1 MMTTPKLESVRL
13 PRRRK
18 WTALAL
24 ILCSLTVA
32 GGALAW
38 FGLQGEGDGLPETP
52 PMIIEVTE
60 GPFLNEVVERGD
72 IDSSSNVEVRCEVR
86 SRTSSGSTI
95 LEIVPEGAR
104 VKPGDF
110 LVRLDDSALQTELIQ
125 QQIIVKNSEALM
137 IQAAT
142 AVETAVLTLQEYE
155 SGTFKQSVEELQAA
169 RLVAEEN
176 LRRAE
181 EYLQYSERLAVKGY
195 VTTIQLDADRF
206 AVQKAKKD
214 LDVADTKLDV
224 VTNFTK
230 EKTVKRYEADIQAAE
245 ARLRAAKDSH
255 QIEMASLAKI
265 ETQIA
270 KCVINAPV
278 AGQVVYANETGRAAE
293 PLIAEGK
300 VVRERQTIIRLPDH
314 EKMQVT
320 AKVNESRVD
329 LIKHGQTVAIHV
341 DALPGVVLTG
351 SVRKVAEYPLPTS
364 VFTGN
369 VKNYQTD
376 IDIHDPPEDLRP
388 GMTAEVNILVEQR
401 ERVTQVPVQAIVER
415 GGRHFCLV
423 EDEATHRLS
432 AREVQIGSCNDT
444 LLIIEDGLQLGERV
458 VISPSPY
465 LDGVELPDGED
476 THEPKLAIHR
486 RAQRSAEDAS
496 TAQQPTTRVVKKPV
510 VEIARGE

>member
-1 MMTTPKLESVRL
+1 MTTKPKLESVRQ
-13 PRRRK
+13 PRKKK
-18 WTALAL
+18 WTALVLSVLL
-24 ILCSLTVA
+24 IAGVA
-32 GGALAW
+32 TGAW
-38 FGLQGEGDGLPETP
+38 FRAGRADDGLPETP
-52 PMIIEVTE
+52 PMTAEVVE

-72 IDSSSNVEVRCEVR
+72 IDSSSNVEVRSEVR
-86 SRTSSGSTI
+86 SRTSVGTTI
-95 LEIVPEGAR
+95 LEIVPEGTR
-104 VKPGDF
+104 VEPGDF

-142 AVETAVLTLQEYE
+142 AVETAILTLQEYE
-155 SGTFKQSVEELQAA
+155 SGTYKQSVEELQAA
-169 RLVAEEN
+169 KLVAEEN

-181 EYLQYSERLAVKGY
+181 EYLLYSERLATKGY

-206 AVQKAKKD
+206 AVQKAQKD
-214 LDVADTKLDV
+214 LDVAETKLDV

-255 QIEMASLAKI
+255 QIELSSLNKI

-270 KCVINAPV
+270 KCAINAPV
-278 AGQVVYANETGRAAE
+278 AGQVVYANETGRATE
-293 PLIAEGK
+293 PLIAEGR
-300 VVRERQTIIRLPDH
+300 VVRERQTIVRLPDH

-329 LIKHGQTVAIHV
+329 LIKSGQTVAIHV

-401 ERVTQVPVQAIVER
+401 ELAMQVPIQAIVER
-415 GGRHFCLV
+415 GGRHFCLI
-423 EDEATHRLS
+423 EDDTTHRLS
-432 AREVQIGSCNDT
+432 AREVEISSSNDT
-444 LLIIEDGLQLGERV
+444 QLVVESGLKLGERV
-458 VISPSPY
+458 VISPNPY
-465 LDGVELPDGED
+465 LESVQLPDGED
-476 THEPKLAIHR
+476 TQEPKMAIHR
-486 RAQRSAEDAS
+486 RAQRSAEDAHV
-496 TAQQPTTRVVKKPV
+496 AQKPIEHVVKKPV
-510 VEIARGE
+510 VEVARGE